1 MLNLRFVR
9 SAVLVAIIA
18 LIGNVA
24 THVSSAQSAASQFV
38 QELGDRA
45 ILELTDKSVADGERV
60 KRMRALLV
68 ESFDV
73 PEVGKFVLGGYWN
86 AATEQEKKD
95 FLTYYSIVVSHTY
108 AGLFKKY
115 SGETFQVLR
124 ERPID
129 DRDTV
134 VYSQINQPSGGQP
147 VPVEITAEKQPNDGY
162 KAVDIRVEKI
172 SMPLTHRKEYASVI
186 QRNQGK
192 VEGLIKALKAKAES
206 LEAQTPSQ

>member
-1 MLNLRFVR
+1 MLNFRFVR
-9 SAVLVAIIA
+9 STLIVAVVA
-18 LIGNVA
+18 LIGGLSSHSA
-24 THVSSAQSAASQFV
+24 SAQSAASQFV
-38 QELGDRA
+38 QELGNRA
-45 ILELTDKSVADGERV
+45 ILELTDKSVSDSERV
-60 KRMRALLV
+60 KRMRNLLTA
-68 ESFDV
+68 SFDV
-73 PEVGKFVLGGYWN
+73 TEVSKFVLGNYWN
-86 AATEQEKKD
+86 SASEQERKD

-124 ERPID
+124 ERAID
-129 DRDTV
+129 DTDTI
-134 VYSQINQPSGGQP
+134 VYAQINQPGSGQP
-147 VPVEITAEKQPNDGY
+147 VPIEITGKKQPDGGF

-192 VEGLIKALKAKAES
+192 VDGLIKALKAKAES